1 VTRSWKSW
9 TLAALLA
16 LGFLWGVVS
25 LFNRQFAAG
34 ELYPQFSTL
43 RTDRMGTRLLYDSLG
58 KMPGITVERN
68 LLPMEFLP
76 RDGATLVML
85 GVKPTQVNW
94 NDGMLLQSV
103 DKIAARGNRGAL
115 AMYIDLEDDGLK
127 QEDLDRRETAQA
139 NGKRKYEVPPLGS
152 MWNVRLKLDGD
163 RKSRHPLYFDRA
175 DGWSVR
181 ETADTKMLA
190 VERNSG
196 KGSVLLMAESGEFT
210 NGSAVELNRLAD
222 VCAALGPY
230 RRIVFDEQH
239 LGIAESGSI
248 VGMARQFRLMG
259 LALGLALCAALF
271 IWKNAAGFPP
281 PPRSR
286 AVDRFSGRTSHSG
299 LVTLL
304 KRHIPPA
311 DLAAV
316 CWKEWLSTNRSQA
329 TPEVRQRAEAILA
342 GAAGRP
348 VEATREIQI
357 LLGAKGEL

>member
-1 VTRSWKSW
+1 MKQDWKSW

-16 LGFLWGVVS
+16 VGFLWGVVR

-34 ELYPQFSTL
+34 ELYPEFSTL
-43 RTDRMGTRLLYDSLG
+43 RTDRMGTRLLYESLG
-58 KMPGITVERN
+58 KLTGITVERN
-68 LLPMEFLP
+68 FLPMEFLP

-85 GVKPTQVNW
+85 GVKPMQVNW
-94 NDGMLLQSV
+94 NDGLLLQSV
-103 DKIAARGNRGAL
+103 DKIAARGNRVVL
-115 AMYIDLEDDGLK
+115 AMYLDPDGEPLK
-127 QEDLDRRETAQA
+127 QEDLDRKETVQA
-139 NGKRKYEVPPLGS
+139 KGKRKVETPPLGS
-152 MWNVRLKLDGD
+152 MWKVRLRLDLD
-163 RKSRHPLYFDRA
+163 PKTHHPLYFDQA
-175 DGWSVR
+175 DGWRVR
-181 ETADTKMLA
+181 EAAGTKMLA
-190 VERNSG
+190 IEQDSG
-196 KGSVLLMAESGEFT
+196 RGSVLLMAESAEFT
-210 NGSAVELNRLAD
+210 NGSTVDLDRLAD
-222 VCAALGPY
+222 ICGALGPN

-248 VGMARQFRLMG
+248 VGMVRQFRLMG
-259 LALGLALCAALF
+259 LAFGLALCAALF

-281 PPRSR
+281 PAASR
-286 AVDRFSGRTSHSG
+286 TVDRFSGRTSHAG

-304 KRHIPPA
+304 KRHIPPG

-342 GAAGRP
+342 GAAGWP